1 MFDTSRKQT
10 FERIESFIQQT
21 DRCKI
26 PFIVLVGN
34 KVDITNSKIGVDK
47 QDAINL
53 AKKYDME
60 YFEICSLDSTSI
72 ANLYDYLI
80 SSIVNSI
87 PNVPTPM
94 NLMGKGIVIGRT
106 LLENPRYKLALCDIA
121 TLYE

>member
-1 MFDTSRKQT
+1 
-10 FERIESFIQQT
+10 
-21 DRCKI
+21 
-26 PFIVLVGN
+26 
-34 KVDITNSKIGVDK
+34 
-47 QDAINL
+47 
-53 AKKYDME
+53 ME

-121 TLYE
+121 TLYEW